1 MEIPLQPVSYLIF
14 AVVITVTTVTTGIIL
29 YAMLTGKTG
38 DPGVE
43 RDE

>member
-1 MEIPLQPVSYLIF
+1 MEIPLQPISYLIF
-14 AVVITVTTVTTGIIL
+14 GVVITVTIVTSGVIL
-29 YAMLTGKTG
+29 YAALTGRTG

>member
-14 AVVITVTTVTTGIIL
+14 AVVITVTTVTSGIIL
-29 YAMLTGKTG
+29 YAALTGKTG

-43 RDE
+43 RDD